1 MPTNPHIIPSFPSD
15 PGATQRLTDLGRST
29 QNVTKQ
35 YGVLG
40 AGVRITGGMIETGSS
55 GARVFMR
62 GDEYDDEGPVGLYLT
77 NSSGDV
83 IASFNSDGIHI
94 MGGTIEGGTIEGGM
108 IETASSGARIY
119 MQGPTSPGLY
129 MTDAGG
135 STVVSLTPS
144 LGLELTCGGEEVNQL
159 SWKGGGGAIKGYV
172 GTYES
177 GVTTIALWAIVSPGG
192 TGSANV
198 IVQASDA
205 GSYSQITANANAGS
219 AVILDSKNMTSFP
232 GPVGF
237 WGKTFADGYL
247 YGGRPH
253 WDQAAWDA
261 ASDHDRADSL
271 ALLLVGYGLV
281 DIS

>member
-1 MPTNPHIIPSFPSD
+1 MPVNPHIIPSFPSD

-29 QNVTKQ
+29 QNVAKQ

-83 IASFNSDGIHI
+83 IASFNSDGVHI
-94 MGGTIEGGTIEGGM
+94 TGGTIEGGTIE
-108 IETASSGARIY
+108 TAASGARVY

-135 STVVSLTPS
+135 SVLISLTPT
-144 LGLELTCGGEEVNQL
+144 LGLELTCGSSDVNYL
-159 SWKGGGGAIKGYV
+159 SWKDEGGVTKGYV
-172 GTYES
+172 AAAKGTS
-177 GVTTIALWAIVSPGG
+177 ITTAIWAIVSPGS
-192 TGSANV
+192 TGSANILV
-198 IVQASDA
+198 EAADA
-205 GSYSQITANANAGS
+205 GGYSQIRANANAGD
-219 AVILDSKNMTSFP
+219 AVIVDSKNMTSFP

-237 WGKTFADGYL
+237 WGKTFTDGYL

-253 WDQAAWDA
+253 WDQATWDA